1 MKKKQYKKK
10 YQTQGITGDQASNTL
25 AGAGQVASLAMSG
38 NDNVGAGILSG
49 GMSGGMAG
57 ASFGPLGAGIGFAG
71 GALIGGISAGIN
83 KKKNRL
89 ASEAEAERQKMEDEW
104 NRTATAMYDP
114 NVYSNPYAMAMGGVV
129 PQQDVE
135 IEGGETLYKPED
147 AGAVYGQEQGLSSKG
162 SKVTGNSHGEGGID
176 ATLPEGTFVFSKRF
190 KMQGKSLAKHSEGVM
205 KSIGKAER
213 TLTSPKSSDLA
224 KTTAERNMRNGE
236 MRLQNLMKL
245 QKQMT
250 EAEKAKGNV
259 TKDGLLKE
267 QPQQYMYGGPVR
279 KKYAIDGEVD
289 MFNPNGTYNWTGNI
303 VNPAMVAQ
311 ADAMQPSNIK
321 TSNYSPLQWA
331 PLNPNSGTMKST
343 PPPPNNFTPPGFSEN
358 YGKYA
363 SSIYNIA
370 KSFDK
375 PQKLNAQD
383 YTVPYVN
390 PQQVSYKS
398 MINDAKSQ
406 GAAMLKA
413 SKSGNLGSQGVI
425 NRMRAA
431 SSSVNREIGKI
442 REAEETTNAQLRGEA
457 ARMNAD
463 IAAKNAQLKF
473 GVDDWNAKSLA
484 AKDSYMGEGMK
495 DLQNISYYSQRD
507 RNQFNLDGYY
517 KNFVGSNYY
526 MLDENGLPIYRTGSA
541 GTAPLSSKKA
551 TKTNKY
557 KTNK

>member
-38 NDNVGAGILSG
+38 NDNVGSGILSG
-49 GMSGGMAG
+49 GMSGAMAG
-57 ASFGPLGAGIGFAG
+57 ASFSPLGAAIGFAG

-89 ASEAEAERQKMEDEW
+89 ASEAEAERQKVEDEW

-147 AGAVYGQEQGLSSKG
+147 TGAVYGQEQGLSSKG
-162 SKVTGNSHGEGGID
+162 SKVTGSSHGEGGID

-190 KMQGKSLAKHSEGVM
+190 KIQGKSLAKHSEGVM

-267 QPQQYMYGGPVR
+267 QPQEYMYGGQVR

-289 MFNPNGTYNWTGNI
+289 LNFSPNPFHVGNPNL
-303 VNPAMVAQ
+303 MVSGFDRTQFGYDTTKSAPP
-311 ADAMQPSNIK
+311 PSNK
-321 TSNYSPLQWA
+321 
-331 PLNPNSGTMKST
+331 
-343 PPPPNNFTPPGFSEN
+343 FTPPGFSEN

-431 SSSVNREIGKI
+431 SSSVNGEIGKI
-442 REAEETTNAQLRGEA
+442 REAEETTNAQLRAEA
-457 ARMNAD
+457 SRMNAD

-495 DLQNISYYSQRD
+495 DLQNISYYNQRD

-517 KNFVGSNYY
+517 KNFAGSNYY

-541 GTAPLSSKKA
+541 GTTPLNSKKA
-551 TKTNKY
+551 TNTNKK
-557 KTNK
+557 KTVR